1 MKPSLFQR
9 LKTLV
14 CYEID
19 AFEQRLKRLRSAHFP
34 SDIAVEFVQLLSQE
48 ISTQQKA
55 LAKISSDYLL
65 DEIGA
70 GQRLQSEHRKLVARL
85 QLLSSLENAETQA
98 VPWSL
103 VPSIE
108 RIAAD
113 MIPDRRM
120 LTTSISDLNYGIRW
134 YSVPKSSIQK
144 FLILELPAVHRTN
157 ALLHVLVGHEFF
169 HPLLEDFFGEWQ
181 PKALPRIRNSLKEI
195 LEKSP
200 VPKDLF
206 FPQRL
211 DELVEIVR
219 QAWKRALEELMC
231 DMGCTAVFGP
241 AAQFA
246 MLSLAL
252 GSTFDEIPSSQ
263 GQFYPPWRFRLRVAY
278 RYGIEKGDGQTSLE
292 ALLKILEQ
300 DNSLQ
305 ETKRRLEEELDVLR
319 EIVGEDT
326 DIRTIEKSPLLKIAY
341 DEVDSV
347 LEEAW
352 QFVADLATNVQD
364 AWTAHVHELPAHLHS
379 LDIAV
384 PPSEVRQPGARM
396 GVPSTLS
403 AIALAAWMAELT
415 SVTEE
420 SIGLP
425 VDMRRYK
432 RLCRLMLKAFED
444 VELKRHFDAQQP
456 CQSDL
461 DES

>member
-48 ISTQQKA
+48 ILAQQEA
-55 LAKISSDYLL
+55 LAKISSDYSV
-65 DEIGA
+65 DQIGA

-120 LTTSISDLNYGIRW
+120 LTTSIGDLNYGIRW
-134 YSVPKSSIQK
+134 YSAPKSSIQK

-157 ALLHVLVGHEFF
+157 TLLHVLVGHEFF
-169 HPLLEDFFGEWQ
+169 HPLLEHFFAEWQ
-181 PKALPRIRNSLKEI
+181 PKILPKIRDSVKEI
-195 LEKSP
+195 LEKSS

-206 FPQRL
+206 FRQRL
-211 DELVEIVR
+211 DELVEYVR

-231 DMGCTAVFGP
+231 DMGCAAVFGP
-241 AAQFA
+241 AALFA

-252 GSTFDEIPSSQ
+252 GSSFDEMPSPQ
-263 GQFYPPWRFRLRVAY
+263 GQFYPPWRYRLRVAY
-278 RYGIEKGDGQTSLE
+278 RYGIEKGNGQSSLE
-292 ALLKILEQ
+292 TLLEML
-300 DNSLQ
+300 DRDDSLR
-305 ETKRRLEEELDVLR
+305 EMKRRLQEELEVLR
-319 EIVGEDT
+319 ELVDHDT
-326 DIRTIEKSPLLKIAY
+326 DIRTIEKSQLLKIAY
-341 DEVDSV
+341 DEVGSV
-347 LEEAW
+347 LDEAW
-352 QFVADLATNVQD
+352 QSASDLAKNVQD
-364 AWTAHVHELPAHLHS
+364 AWTAHVDELPIHLHN
-379 LDIAV
+379 LEMAV
-384 PPSEVRQPGARM
+384 PPSEMRQPGARM
-396 GVPSTLS
+396 GTPSTLS
-403 AIALAAWMAELT
+403 AIALAAWMAELK

-425 VDMRRYK
+425 VDLRRYK

-444 VELKRHFDAQQP
+444 VELKRYFDSQQS
-456 CQSDL
+456 CHNAI
-461 DES
+461 DEL